1 MVKLT
6 EGPRRQPIIDILLNR
21 CHKLNLPGQTA
32 TVHVSAH
39 RWESALN
46 LTDRKQDYQ
55 PTQNYQLPPGY
66 QPQEVRPQE
75 YFSQVHHQQIHQDIA
90 ISRAPPPQ
98 WQPPQIDHSQAW
110 QQTTRTPQ
118 HPPPQYAPP
127 QYAPP
132 QYAPPQY
139 APAQREPPPTSFHD
153 RPSPETLWAD
163 FCLFYRP
170 VPIVLRIPQFPNIH
184 THQILHWDC
193 CRLTP
198 NSLDIQ
204 PQNPEGQQP
213 QCTES
218 IDPDPR
224 PDDQSAYMQCRSG
237 SNFAACP

>member
-110 QQTTRTPQ
+110 QQT
-118 HPPPQYAPP
+118 
-127 QYAPP
+127 
-132 QYAPPQY
+132 
-139 APAQREPPPTSFHD
+139 
-153 RPSPETLWAD
+153 
-163 FCLFYRP
+163 
-170 VPIVLRIPQFPNIH
+170 N
-184 THQILHWDC
+184 
-193 CRLTP
+193 
-198 NSLDIQ
+198 IQ